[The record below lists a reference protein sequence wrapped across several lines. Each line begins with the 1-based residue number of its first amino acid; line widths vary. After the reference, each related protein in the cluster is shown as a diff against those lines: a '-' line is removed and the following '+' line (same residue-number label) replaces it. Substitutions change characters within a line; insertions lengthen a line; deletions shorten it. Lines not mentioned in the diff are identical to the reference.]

1 MDGARSFARLA
12 EEKHAREEKN
22 EFAHVRSHQYIYI
35 LFIRI
40 RVFNRLRVSS
50 LVGGTVK
57 IKARSAKMSVAERRG
72 IFFSSHRTLTQIF
85 LTLKTIRIIQ
95 GENILTKT

>member
-35 LFIRI
+35 YTFYTYF

-57 IKARSAKMSVAERRG
+57 IRARSAKMSVAERRG
-72 IFFSSHRTLTQIF
+72 IFFF
-85 LTLKTIRIIQ
+85 
-95 GENILTKT
+95 